1 MTNNVIIALEIMGKG
16 MAGIFIT
23 TLIIIGI
30 AMLLSKLTAGSSKKS
45 KEEN

>member
-1 MTNNVIIALEIMGKG
+1 MMNNVIIALEIMGKG